1 MIIRTYY
8 RTRKDGVILY
18 RTYSDLGQT
27 ILQTETN
34 VEYNEAIDVEN
45 ANYTYVETGRLIED
59 GNE

>member
-18 RTYSDLGQT
+18 RTYSDLKQT
-27 ILQTETN
+27 IIQVETN
-34 VEYNEAIDVEN
+34 TEYNEAIDVEN
-45 ANYTYVETGRLIED
+45 ANYTYVETGRLVED